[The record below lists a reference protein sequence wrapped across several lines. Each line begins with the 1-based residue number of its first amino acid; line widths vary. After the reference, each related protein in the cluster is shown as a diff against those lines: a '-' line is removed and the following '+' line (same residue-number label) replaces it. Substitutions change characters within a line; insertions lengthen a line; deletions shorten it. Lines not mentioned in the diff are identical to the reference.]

1 MAMSDVAIYPGQIA
15 RVMASNGL
23 RVREDVLFTDS
34 KGQENQSSRQ
44 RAEKVLAKWATVLPA
59 ILEKDE
65 TVLYVV
71 KYCQAPLST
80 FEQLTMSW
88 QAYGTTGTALVLTN
102 LRLLHFG
109 LSGSSKW
116 TKVLKS
122 VRWGDLTSAKVKGW
136 LVRILDLRYLNGQKE
151 RYARLPMGAAK
162 KVKDILAAVMPA
174 SRAEMTSAQGI
185 QSLCPDCR
193 TVLTAGNYQC
203 LQCSLPFKTERT
215 LLQRTMMM
223 PGGGYFYSGM
233 TLAGVFSWIG
243 EGLFLLL
250 AIWYVAMALHLVPAA
265 QNEDGRIMTS
275 VELWSVAGVSLGVV
289 AVHKLV
295 EYRHALRRIRTF
307 LPVQKV

>member
-1 MAMSDVAIYPGQIA
+1 MATPDVAIYPGQIA

-23 RVREDVLFTDS
+23 RVREDVLFTDA
-34 KGQENQSSRQ
+34 KGQENQGSRQ
-44 RAEKVLAKWATVLPA
+44 RAEKVLAQWAAVLPA
-59 ILEKDE
+59 ILEKEE

-80 FEQLTMSW
+80 FEQVTMSW

-109 LSGSSKW
+109 LSGSNKW

-136 LVRILDLRYLNGQKE
+136 LVRILDLRYLNGRKE

-174 SRAEMTSAQGI
+174 SRAEMSGAQGM

-193 TVLTAGNYQC
+193 AALTAGNYQC
-203 LQCSLPFKTERT
+203 LQCGLPFKTEKT

-233 TLAGVFSWIG
+233 TLAGVFSWLG
-243 EGLFLLL
+243 EGVFLLL
-250 AIWYVAMALHLVPAA
+250 AIWYVAMAVHFVPAA
-265 QNEDGRIMTS
+265 RSENGRVMTS
-275 VELWSVAGVSLGVV
+275 GELWTVVCVFLVIVAI
-289 AVHKLV
+289 HKLV

-307 LPVQKV
+307 LPIQKV